1 MPRTLNSK
9 IICLLLIAGLLGT
22 LIALTAG
29 RWVLARHLEAEF
41 AAQTTALGTLAQVAL
56 DEPVFTYDYEQS
68 KKLAESLVTQPQIA
82 SIRITDHRGKL
93 LAEAQRPASGEL
105 VAAQA
110 DILHAGSVAGKMQI
124 QYDSGSIAASLA
136 ALMEVLEC
144 PTPKVS

>member
-82 SIRITDHRGKL
+82 SIRPGRH
-93 LAEAQRPASGEL
+93 PARWLRSR
-105 VAAQA
+105 QDA
-110 DILHAGSVAGKMQI
+110 DPV
-124 QYDSGSIAASLA
+124 
-136 ALMEVLEC
+136 
-144 PTPKVS
+144 